1 MESIPTLNATNNIAT
16 SQQTQKLLNILIM
29 NNLREK
35 LAAAMQHNNPLK
47 LRKFESVT
55 LRFLGEIESSE
66 NSQILTFTSTVYG
79 WRAVLIELFRLYD
92 QYKVRT
98 PYHLAFCLY
107 DKISVKAPQIE
118 FAKAVK
124 AQYFHHNSAIGGTL
138 RESASGN
145 ICPDVSEKFR
155 PRSISQAKIKVARK
169 RKRTACFFSKTVRF
183 FAKMMHFFL
192 QA

>member
-1 MESIPTLNATNNIAT
+1 MESFPTQNATNNIAT
-16 SQQTQKLLNILIM
+16 SQQTQNPLNTLIM

-66 NSQILTFTSTVYG
+66 NSQILTFSSKAYG

-92 QYKVRT
+92 AYKVRT

-138 RESASGN
+138 RDPSESPLDWLVMLDALASEADPNYDEGKTFN
-145 ICPDVSEKFR
+145 DQMLAFAMAWI
-155 PRSISQAKIKVARK
+155 ARERRIQK
-169 RKRTACFFSKTVRF
+169 LVF
-183 FAKMMHFFL
+183 
-192 QA
+192 